1 MKQTVR
7 PGLKIRL
14 TVTQHFLLCF
24 VARYFP
30 SGAVLLAMLS
40 NVTKSADVLRGAT
53 EMQDV
58 WMEVEKE
65 QPIRG
70 LPPPKQ
76 MQNHVMVSSA
86 QCRRICQPAVL
97 PSNGVQCVCDL

>member
-1 MKQTVR
+1 MPKMKHANF
-7 PGLKIRL
+7 PKD
-14 TVTQHFLLCF
+14 F
-24 VARYFP
+24 VARCWAV
-30 SGAVLLAMLS
+30 GAVLLAMLS

-86 QCRRICQPAVL
+86 QCRRVCQPAVL
-97 PSNGVQCVCDL
+97 PSHGVQCVCDL